1 MRKDAELGSMQ
12 VVALYLSCLMLLL
25 MMPHLVKMSL
35 RYRLAERGF
44 HELQALYL
52 AEGAIDMAVWQLNE
66 TGEIRESPEG
76 ADVMIGPV
84 SEDLSRFLVAGAT
97 IPFAGQPVRE
107 IVKVKLQQFMIV
119 GGLPRWRVVSWQRIG
134 WK

>member
-1 MRKDAELGSMQ
+1 MQ

-44 HELQALYL
+44 RELQALYL
-52 AEGAIDMAVWQLNE
+52 AEGGIDMALWQLNE
-66 TGEIRESPEG
+66 TGEIGEPPEG
-76 ADVMIGPV
+76 ADVVIGPV
-84 SEDLSRFLVAGAT
+84 SEELTRFLVAGAT
-97 IPFAGQPVRE
+97 IPFAGQAVRE
-107 IVKVKLQQFMIV
+107 IVRVKLQQFMIV